1 MVRRLASLYPVTVV
15 LLLWSAAAHAQTGS
29 VSGSVVDQTGLVLP
43 GATVTL
49 RGDSVPRTAYT
60 DEQGRFELAEVAAGS
75 YTLAVT
81 LAGFTDAAVEDVTV
95 GGAAL
100 ELPPVELRLASFGDT
115 VVVTASRNEVRL
127 LDAPVSTSV
136 ITASTLETTP
146 AQNYGDLLRA
156 TPGVNVIQLSAR
168 DIQVASRSPGN
179 TLINTQLVLVDG
191 RSAYLDFFGLV
202 LWDLVPTSFDDV
214 EQIEV
219 VRGPASAVWGANAM
233 TGAVNIITKPP
244 RESVGTTVTL
254 TGGYIDRNDGSGS
267 GLGAGSLFGANATV
281 TRAPSDRL
289 SYRIS
294 GGYFMSDAFARPSGQ
309 IPVVDDPRQPGQTVG
324 GSFYPLDSADAG
336 FGRGFA
342 NRGTSQPKF
351 DVRVDQELSD
361 ATISYSG
368 GVAGTEGLVHSG
380 IGPFDLQTGTYLGY
394 GKVSYT
400 RGALRMQFFTNFL
413 DGKAPNLLLPNPA
426 TGMPL
431 ELNFKTQT
439 YDGEIGHSLLLGN
452 RHRLSYG
459 GNLRQNNFDIT
470 LAPLSEN
477 RTEIGGYVQD
487 EIFWDRFRLVLGGRV
502 DKFGNLPD
510 PKFSPRIAFIVK
522 PAEDH
527 SVTLSFNQAYRAPS
541 VINNFLQT
549 SIVSPVDLSG
559 LAPLLPPP
567 LQPAVAQPFPLVVNA
582 VGSSLPIGDMAQDDL
597 IEESLTAYEVS
608 YTGVLPRG
616 TTLGGSF
623 FVNQR
628 EDSISFTP
636 LAPSRDPYTPA
647 NPPPG
652 WRLPPVMLGLMAQAG
667 IYLPRTA
674 FSYFNLGPLR
684 QTGVELWLDQRFSR
698 SLAASVNYSWQSE
711 PEILD
716 APNPFLA
723 SELNLPPTHRFNAE
737 VNWNGSRLLGA
748 ASVNAATD
756 AFWSDVLTAG
766 YHGYT
771 DAYATVNGSFGVK
784 WQGGRIVTTVK
795 VNNLFNQ
802 TIQQHIFGDLLRRT
816 VIGEIKFRL

>member
-1 MVRRLASLYPVTVV
+1 
-15 LLLWSAAAHAQTGS
+15 
-29 VSGSVVDQTGLVLP
+29 
-43 GATVTL
+43 
-49 RGDSVPRTAYT
+49 
-60 DEQGRFELAEVAAGS
+60 
-75 YTLAVT
+75 
-81 LAGFTDAAVEDVTV
+81 
-95 GGAAL
+95 
-100 ELPPVELRLASFGDT
+100 
-115 VVVTASRNEVRL
+115 
-127 LDAPVSTSV
+127 
-136 ITASTLETTP
+136 
-146 AQNYGDLLRA
+146 
-156 TPGVNVIQLSAR
+156 
-168 DIQVASRSPGN
+168 
-179 TLINTQLVLVDG
+179 
-191 RSAYLDFFGLV
+191 
-202 LWDLVPTSFDDV
+202 
-214 EQIEV
+214 
-219 VRGPASAVWGANAM
+219 
-233 TGAVNIITKPP
+233 
-244 RESVGTTVTL
+244 
-254 TGGYIDRNDGSGS
+254 
-267 GLGAGSLFGANATV
+267 
-281 TRAPSDRL
+281 
-289 SYRIS
+289 
-294 GGYFMSDAFARPSGQ
+294 MSDAFARPAGQ
-309 IPVVDDPRQPGQTVG
+309 IPVIDNPRQPGETVG
-324 GSFYPLDSADAG
+324 GAFYPLDSATAG

-380 IGPFDLQTGTYLGY
+380 IGPFDIQSGSYLGY
-394 GKVSYT
+394 GKVNYT
-400 RGALRMQFFTNFL
+400 RGALRLQFFTNFL

-439 YDGEIGHSLLLGN
+439 FDGEIGHSAFLGN

-459 GNLRQNNFDIT
+459 GNVRQNNFDIT
-470 LAPLSEN
+470 LTPLSED
-477 RTEIGGYVQD
+477 RLEIGGYLQD

-502 DKFGNLPD
+502 DKFGNLSD

-527 SVTLSFNQAYRAPS
+527 SVTLSFNRAYRAPA

-549 SIVSPVDLSG
+549 SIVSRVDLSG
-559 LAPLLPPP
+559 LAALLPPP
-567 LQPAVAQPFPLVVNA
+567 LQPAVAQPFPLIVNG
-582 VGSSLPIGDMAQDDL
+582 VGSDIPIGGAEQSEL

-628 EDSISFTP
+628 DDSINFTALP
-636 LAPSRDPYTPA
+636 PSRDPYTPA

-652 WRLPPVMLGLMAQAG
+652 WRLPPIVPGLMAQAG
-667 IYLPRTA
+667 VFLPRTA
-674 FSYFNLGPLR
+674 FTYLNLGPIR
-684 QTGVELWLDQRFSR
+684 QTGLELWLDQRFSR

-716 APNPFLA
+716 DPNPFLPA
-723 SELNLPPTHRFNAE
+723 ELNLPPTHRFNAE

-756 AFWSDVLTAG
+756 AFWSDVLSAG
-766 YHGYT
+766 FHGYT
-771 DAYATVNGSFGVK
+771 DGYAMVNGSFGVK
-784 WQGGRIVTTVK
+784 WQGGAITTTVK

-816 VIGEIKFRL
+816 VLGEINSACETRRAPPTGLDTSRRRAARSIRLRARPAAPESSRQSRARCPAAAGRGRQTTAQRRCRSGTGRPPSAGTS